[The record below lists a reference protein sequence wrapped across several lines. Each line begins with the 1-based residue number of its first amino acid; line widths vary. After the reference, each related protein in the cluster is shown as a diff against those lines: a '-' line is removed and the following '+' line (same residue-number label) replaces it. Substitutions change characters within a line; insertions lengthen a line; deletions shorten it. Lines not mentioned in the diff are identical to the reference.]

1 MDLATRIEELIKG
14 VVEADGYELIH
25 VEFEPRGAHSI
36 LRIYIDK
43 PGGVNVGDCQ
53 RVSRQVSVVLDV
65 EDLIPHHYTL
75 EVSSPG
81 LERPLY
87 KPSDYRRF
95 VGEEVRVVT
104 LEKIDGRRNFTG
116 RLRNASERLLELDC
130 GGERFEI
137 PFEKIKKGNLV
148 FHF

>member
-1 MDLATRIEELIKG
+1 MDLAGQTEELIRG
-14 VVEADGYELIH
+14 VVEADGYELMH
-25 VEFEPRGAHSI
+25 VEFQPGGSRSV

-75 EVSSPG
+75 EVTSPG
-81 LERPLY
+81 VERPLF
-87 KPSDYRRF
+87 KPRDYRRF

-104 LEKIDGRRNFTG
+104 LEKIQGRRKFTG
-116 RLRNASERLLELDC
+116 MLRGASESALEIEC
-130 GGERFEI
+130 AGESFEI
-137 PFEKIKKGNLV
+137 PFEKVKKGNLV